1 MRAVVRYRV
10 DDTAGVVMSV
20 GYLAFCI
27 VCAAGWVRHV
37 VWTIGK
43 LASDQGATA
52 GQMVLGAVGTFMP
65 PIGVF
70 HGFIIWFRF
79 GDGSLGCGA

>member
-1 MRAVVRYRV
+1 MRAVLRHRI
-10 DDTAGVVMSV
+10 DHTAGVVLAV
-20 GYLAFCI
+20 GYLAFCL

-65 PIGVF
+65 PIGVL
-70 HGFIIWFRF
+70 HGFIIWYRNGF
-79 GDGSLGCGA
+79 GG